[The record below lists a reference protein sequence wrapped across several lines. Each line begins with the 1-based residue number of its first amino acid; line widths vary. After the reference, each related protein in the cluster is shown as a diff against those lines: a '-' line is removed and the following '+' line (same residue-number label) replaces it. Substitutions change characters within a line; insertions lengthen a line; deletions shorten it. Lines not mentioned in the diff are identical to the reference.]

1 MLRSA
6 VLFMVLAPI
15 PAFAVTLDMPSNAQ
29 LTAQEVT
36 SVGSYALPTAPWT
49 QDGLPV
55 LNGTGEVR
63 KQAWRVEAT
72 GLTTLQ
78 LLGPLQKQLA
88 DDGFEIIFTCTD
100 TVCGGFDFRFATDV
114 IPAPDMH
121 VDFGDFRFISA
132 KRTDDEGTELVSLL
146 ASRSATA
153 GFIQVIRVGE
163 ASSTPIV
170 NTEAPAARAVVNT
183 EIGDLAQE
191 LEATGRFILSDL
203 TFETGSAQLG
213 DATFA
218 SLQDLAGYLI
228 ANPNRTVALVGHT
241 DSVGSL
247 NGNVAL
253 SKRRAGSVLER
264 LVSAFDVPRR
274 QLEAEGVGYLTPIAS
289 NLTVEGRDQNRRVE
303 VIITSTE
310 Q

>member
-29 LTAQEVT
+29 LATQEIA
-36 SVGSYALPTAPWT
+36 SVDSYALPTGPWT
-49 QDGLPV
+49 LDGLPV

-78 LLGPLQKQLA
+78 LLGPLQKQLE
-88 DDGFEIIFTCTD
+88 DGGFEIIFTCTD

-114 IPAPDMH
+114 LPAPDMH

-146 ASRSATA
+146 VSRSATA
-153 GFIQVIRVGE
+153 GFIQVIRVGP
-163 ASSTPIV
+163 ASDVPIV
-170 NTEAPAARAVVNT
+170 NTEGPAVRAVVNT

-213 DATFA
+213 GATFA
-218 SLQDLAGYLI
+218 SLQDLASYLI

-247 NGNVAL
+247 SGNVAL

-289 NLTVEGRDQNRRVE
+289 NLTIEGRDQNRRVE